1 MATPQRQGFLADL
14 GMNINPE
21 EIMRAQR
28 EQQRAQALGM
38 AANMGYRTSYEQT
51 AGNVGALLG
60 ARLAKPEGLTA
71 DQMAKVAAQD
81 ASNTRMKKWLSENK
95 EAPAAQQEEQYMRFV
110 SEAAFENGLPDVGAQ
125 AAGMYEQLN
134 KAREKQD
141 LELTKLRNSADASQ
155 YEPESARLG
164 VEGQKQQLLA
174 SQGKGKLVPIW
185 GFGDTD
191 PNKSRMGFINED
203 GSVTLADGQQLQ
215 QGQYTTKSP
224 EVPNV
229 WGRGGRG
236 AGGAT
241 PTEMG
246 QVRQRVA
253 ALHARSRTIKDLKS
267 ILDESVDKTG
277 TMAATG
283 KAGQLASFVS
293 RWSNDLYNLV
303 AVSGGGGAFTAIGR
317 DGKEY
322 SLDTASGRKQLS
334 KQYASVIDEY
344 LPPEFTATAELAD
357 RYRSLVTELMYVEA
371 RSNESGAKQ
380 FSDADIQRNAAII
393 GANVNNPE
401 ALRQILLS
409 SYERAYD
416 RNEFEL
422 SMYDPALIRANVSP
436 ESLEKIAQDRD
447 EIRELFG
454 QGWGGHTV
462 PGDKL
467 GTQSTPDAEG
477 FTVVNGRRVRKAK
490 GAQ

>member
-1 MATPQRQGFLADL
+1 MATPPRQGFLADL
-14 GMNINPE
+14 GMDINPE

-28 EQQRAQALGM
+28 QQQQAQALGM
-38 AANMGYRTSYEQT
+38 ASQMGYQTGYEQN
-51 AGNVGALLG
+51 AANIGALLG
-60 ARLAKPEGLTA
+60 ARLAKPDGLTA
-71 DQMAKVAAQD
+71 DQMAKVAAAKD
-81 ASNTRMKKWLSENK
+81 ADTRMKTWMSENK
-95 EAPAAQQEEQYMRFV
+95 DAPATQRDETYLKFV
-110 SEAAFENGLPDVGAQ
+110 SEAAFANGLPDIGAQ
-125 AAGMYEQLN
+125 AAGQYDALN
-134 KAREKQD
+134 KARQKQAF
-141 LELTKLRNSADASQ
+141 ELTKLENEAAASK
-155 YEPESARLG
+155 YAPEEAKLG
-164 VEGQKQQLLA
+164 VDATKQQILA
-174 SQGKGKLVPIW
+174 SQGKGKLAPIW
-185 GFGDTD
+185 EYGSTD
-191 PNKSRMGFINED
+191 PNKSRMGYINED
-203 GSVTLADGQQLQ
+203 GSVTLADGQQIPM
-215 QGQYTTKSP
+215 GQYTTKSP

-253 ALHARSRTIKDLKS
+253 ALHARSRTIKDLKG
-267 ILDESVDKTG
+267 ILDESVDRTG

-303 AVSGGGGAFTAIGR
+303 AVSGGGGAFTAVGR

-322 SLDTASGRKQLS
+322 SLDTASGRKSLAN
-334 KQYASVIDEY
+334 QYASVIDQY

-401 ALRQILLS
+401 ALRQMLLA

-422 SMYDPALIRANVSP
+422 SMYDPDLIRANVSP
-436 ESLEKIAQDRD
+436 DSLEKIASDRD

-454 QGWGGHTV
+454 KSWGGHTV
-462 PGDKL
+462 PGGAL
-467 GTQSTPDAEG
+467 GTQTKPDADG
-477 FTVVNGRRVRKAK
+477 FIIVNGRRVRPAK
-490 GAQ
+490 GAK